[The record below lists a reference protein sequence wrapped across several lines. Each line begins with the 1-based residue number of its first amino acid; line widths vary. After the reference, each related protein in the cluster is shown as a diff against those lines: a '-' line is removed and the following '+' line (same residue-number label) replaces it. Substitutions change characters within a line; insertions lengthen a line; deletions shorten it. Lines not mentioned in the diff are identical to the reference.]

1 MTYHL
6 ILSAG
11 SAVSAMAVVT
21 SESIDAWG
29 KLGSVG
35 ILGALCVG
43 FGYLH
48 FRTIKE
54 LSTSHRDAVKEHHQR
69 ATSTARVDTRTVEHV
84 LVNRE
89 MED

>member
-1 MTYHL
+1 MSLYL
-6 ILSAG
+6 ILSAI
-11 SAVSAMAVVT
+11 SAVSAMAVST

-48 FRTIKE
+48 FRTIRE
-54 LSTSHRDAVKEHHQR
+54 LSTSHREAVNNI
-69 ATSTARVDTRTVEHV
+69 TSELHRQHESTHALLST

-89 MED
+89 LDD